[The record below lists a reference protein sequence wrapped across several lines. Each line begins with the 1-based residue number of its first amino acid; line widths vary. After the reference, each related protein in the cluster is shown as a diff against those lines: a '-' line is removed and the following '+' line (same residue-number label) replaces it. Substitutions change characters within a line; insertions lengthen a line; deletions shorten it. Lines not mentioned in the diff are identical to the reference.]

1 MHTLFDFIT
10 HVKIVEYLISIS
22 FIAGFILFWEFL
34 KPRPF
39 RTLVNTGREDIAYMR
54 EAGKE
59 NVFRTIGMIVRAPFI
74 GLAYVIAVPFVF
86 AYAIFSAAM
95 GGLLGALG
103 KEAAFGWRPSEAYL
117 AGRKKGKDRGEKKTD
132 EKE

>member
-10 HVKIVEYLISIS
+10 HVKIAEYLISIS

-39 RTLVNTGREDIAYMR
+39 RTLVDTSRDDLAYIRETGRENIC
-54 EAGKE
+54 
-59 NVFRTIGMIVRAPFI
+59 RTIGRIASAPFI
-74 GLAYVIAVPFVF
+74 GLAYIIAVPFVF

-95 GGLLGALG
+95 GGLLSAVGR
-103 KEAAFGWRPSEAYL
+103 EAAFGWRPAESYL
-117 AGRKKGKDRGEKKTD
+117 AGRKKDKDQEQKKD
-132 EKE
+132 G